1 VTKPHI
7 QNWRQALLALQRDY
21 AERDPVVY
29 PGHGEP
35 TDVGLFAEM
44 IRYIDDFTRVVASAT
59 VREQAMDEMTR
70 LYPNYAEA
78 DFLLRNSV
86 DFHVPENQASA
97 M

>member
-1 VTKPHI
+1 
-7 QNWRQALLALQRDY
+7 
-21 AERDPVVY
+21 
-29 PGHGEP
+29 
-35 TDVGLFAEM
+35 M
-44 IRYIDDFTRVVASAT
+44 IRYIDHFTRVVASAT
-59 VREQAMDEMTR
+59 VREQAMDEMPR

>member
-1 VTKPHI
+1 
-7 QNWRQALLALQRDY
+7 
-21 AERDPVVY
+21 
-29 PGHGEP
+29 
-35 TDVGLFAEM
+35 M